1 MQEASGTSES
11 QPRTITTPQT
21 GVSSLH
27 FIRGRLSSLG
37 KRRTG
42 MALGLWGEA
51 GIGKTH
57 TALELLRGLS
67 CRSLSLPAGTPLTDL
82 AGRLPRPPRL
92 PAWAARMMDRVI
104 KGEPTG
110 NIDLLNAVTTTLG
123 GLAPFVLLLED
134 LHDAGT
140 EQAELIGLLARAV
153 QRTPGVGLLVTSRL
167 QLPDGFES
175 RRHAPL
181 DPLDAARLLEE
192 EAGAALPPEALGWIF
207 IRASGNPLFSLEY
220 FRLLARLG
228 HLWNDARLWR
238 WREPPATL
246 MPVTVEALIERTLH
260 DVLGQSDLSQG
271 GPAADPLSD
280 VAGAWAMLPGATDGL
295 LAAVAGL
302 APEALD
308 QARSELE
315 RRRVLFQREFVHPL
329 YREMVLGKL
338 DRERHRTLARRAVVA
353 LEHDPEAA
361 ADFVRDAEL
370 DPAEAMRLTERA
382 AEAARAGGRTASEAR
397 LLARAADLAQGDH
410 QARLALRAARA
421 LETISPPEALRLAR
435 LAAHLLPDD
444 PETALYLAGR
454 LVQHSRRLAD
464 ADEVLARFPES
475 VRLGP
480 VWTAWQITWMMGS
493 GQYAGALSLWDSH
506 PELHGLPDPA
516 TFYSVA
522 ACLTQTGQFEQA
534 AALARRGLELNE
546 VMPAQRASLLNVSS
560 IACAMMG
567 QPEAAEAHL
576 EAALTLAREHGLHQM
591 LGALLQ
597 NRTKNLERTDQFVAA
612 LTAAKGAFQAYAKAG
627 DTVRQANAGVLVAG
641 HLTEFGQYQEAETL
655 LLDSLALLERLGTS
669 RFLVVA
675 QTTLATLYRDWQPP
689 HGAVLA
695 LRAARGALEQA
706 RQLGPVSSLTTFAL
720 ATLAR
725 AEAAVGELEQATL
738 HAQEAVDAS
747 GQAPDESTFIAHAAQ
762 AAVHAASA
770 RPEQAREALKRALT
784 AAQAGGFILEVQRL
798 SLEQAVLERDLGA
811 ARDLQAWFRTHDLRN
826 GVLLAERRFPELAS
840 GPSAGLTSPQS
851 TSSRLASP
859 HASPSVLPHLEVL
872 GVMRLGWAGETHPVR
887 GRKRRELLAALLE
900 AQLRGRSELS
910 RLDLIG
916 LLYPGSDELQASASL
931 KELVHLTRTAFGA
944 ALIQTTPE
952 GYGLGDLTSDAA
964 QFLEHGDTRLW
975 RGQYLQD
982 TLPEGRDETVAEAL
996 HLALRTRT
1004 EAALNID
1011 PPEAARVA
1019 RLLLETEPYDAGV
1032 LALALEALRACGNH
1046 RSLRRLY
1053 LDACLRWSEVGEAL
1067 PGHWTD
1073 FLKAQTTQG
1082 IQAL

>member
-1 MQEASGTSES
+1 MQEASGTSGP
-11 QPRTITTPQT
+11 QPRTIAAPQAE
-21 GVSSLH
+21 VASLH
-27 FIRGRLSSLG
+27 LIWSRLSGLK
-37 KRRTG
+37 KRRKG
-42 MALGLWGEA
+42 VALGLWGEA

-67 CRSLSLPAGTPLTDL
+67 CRSLSLLASTPLTDL

-92 PAWAARMMDRVI
+92 SAWAARMMDRAGA
-104 KGEPTG
+104 GEQTG
-110 NIDLLNAVTTTLG
+110 SIDLLNAVTTTLG
-123 GLAPFVLLLED
+123 ELAPFVLHLED

-140 EQAELIGLLARAV
+140 EQAELIGLLARTI

-167 QLPDGFES
+167 QLPEGFES

-181 DPLDAARLLEE
+181 DPLGAARLLEE
-192 EAGAALPPEALGWIF
+192 EAGAALPPEALSWIF
-207 IRASGNPLFSLEY
+207 VRASGNPLFSLEY

-238 WREPPATL
+238 WREPPSTL

-260 DVLGQSDLSQG
+260 DVLGQGD
-271 GPAADPLSD
+271 PAAGPLSD
-280 VAGAWAMLPGATDGL
+280 VAGAWAMLPGAADEL
-295 LAAVAGL
+295 LATVAGL
-302 APEALD
+302 APEAL
-308 QARSELE
+308 ARVRSELE

-329 YREMVLGKL
+329 YREMVLGKMS
-338 DRERHRTLARRAVVA
+338 RERHRTLARRAVVA

-361 ADFVRDAEL
+361 AGFVRDAEL

-397 LLARAADLAQGDH
+397 LLAQAADLAQGDH

-444 PETALYLAGR
+444 PEAALYLAGR

-464 ADEVLARFPES
+464 ADEVLARFPEG

-480 VWTAWQITWMMGS
+480 VWIAWQITWMMGS
-493 GQYAGALSLWDSH
+493 GQYAGALSLWESH
-506 PELHGLPDPA
+506 PELHTLPDPA

-534 AALARRGLELNE
+534 ADLARRGLALNE
-546 VMPAQRASLLNVSS
+546 VTPAQRASLHNVSS
-560 IACAMMG
+560 IARALMG

-576 EAALTLAREHGLHQM
+576 EAALALAREHGLHQM

-597 NRTKNLERTDQFVAA
+597 NRTKNLERTDRFAAA
-612 LTAAKGAFQAYAKAG
+612 LTAARGSFQAYAEAG

-641 HLTEFGQYQEAETL
+641 HLTEFGQYQEAEIL
-655 LLDSLALLERLGTS
+655 LLDSLALLERQGTS

-695 LRAARGALEQA
+695 LRVARGALEQA

-762 AAVHAASA
+762 ADVHAASA
-770 RPEQAREALKRALT
+770 RPEQAREALKKALT

-811 ARDLQAWFRTHDLRN
+811 ARALQAWFGTHDLRN
-826 GVLLAERRFPELAS
+826 GVLLAERHFPELAS

-851 TSSRLASP
+851 MSPRLARP
-859 HASPSVLPHLEVL
+859 HTSPSMLPHLEVL

-900 AQLRGRSELS
+900 AQLRGRSGLS
-910 RLDLIG
+910 RLDLID

-952 GYGLGDLTSDAA
+952 GYSLGDLSSDAA

-982 TLPEGRDETVAEAL
+982 TLPERRDETVAEVL

-1004 EAALNID
+1004 EAALNTD

-1019 RLLLETEPYDAGV
+1019 RLLLEADPYDVGV
-1032 LALALEALRACGNH
+1032 LALVLEALRACGNH

-1053 LDACLRWSEVGEAL
+1053 LEASLRWAEVGETL
-1067 PGHWTD
+1067 PDHWAD
-1073 FLKAQTTQG
+1073 FLKAQGTQG
-1082 IQAL
+1082 IQVL

>member
-1 MQEASGTSES
+1 MQEASGTSGP
-11 QPRTITTPQT
+11 QPRTIAAPQT
-21 GVSSLH
+21 GVASLH
-27 FIRGRLSSLG
+27 LIWSRLSGLK
-37 KRRTG
+37 KRRKG
-42 MALGLWGEA
+42 VALGLWGEA

-67 CRSLSLPAGTPLTDL
+67 CRSLSLPASTPLTDL

-92 PAWAARMMDRVI
+92 SAWAARMMDRAGA
-104 KGEPTG
+104 GEQTG
-110 NIDLLNAVTTTLG
+110 SIDLLNAVATTLG
-123 GLAPFVLLLED
+123 GLAPFVLHLED

-140 EQAELIGLLARAV
+140 EQAELIGLLARTI

-167 QLPDGFES
+167 QLPEGFES

-181 DPLDAARLLEE
+181 DPLGAARLLEE
-192 EAGAALPPEALGWIF
+192 EAGAALPPEALSWIF
-207 IRASGNPLFSLEY
+207 VRASGNPLFSLEY

-260 DVLGQSDLSQG
+260 DVLGQGD
-271 GPAADPLSD
+271 PAAGPLSD
-280 VAGAWAMLPGATDGL
+280 VAGAWAMLPGAADEL
-295 LAAVAGL
+295 LATVAGL
-302 APEALD
+302 APEAL
-308 QARSELE
+308 ARVRSELE

-329 YREMVLGKL
+329 YREMVLGKMS
-338 DRERHRTLARRAVVA
+338 RERHRTLARRAVVA

-361 ADFVRDAEL
+361 AGFVRDAEL

-382 AEAARAGGRTASEAR
+382 AEAARAGGRTSSEAR

-480 VWTAWQITWMMGS
+480 VWIAWQITWMMGS
-493 GQYAGALSLWDSH
+493 GQYAGALSLWESH
-506 PELHGLPDPA
+506 PELHTLPDPA

-534 AALARRGLELNE
+534 ADLARRGLVLNE
-546 VMPAQRASLLNVSS
+546 VTPAQRASLHNVSS
-560 IACAMMG
+560 IARALMG
-567 QPEAAEAHL
+567 QPEAAEVHL
-576 EAALTLAREHGLHQM
+576 KAALALAREHGLHQM

-597 NRTKNLERTDQFVAA
+597 NRTKNLERTDRFAAA
-612 LTAAKGAFQAYAKAG
+612 LTAARGAFQAYAEAG

-655 LLDSLALLERLGTS
+655 LLDSLALLERQGTS

-695 LRAARGALEQA
+695 LRVARGALEQA

-762 AAVHAASA
+762 ADVHAASA
-770 RPEQAREALKRALT
+770 RPEQAREALKKALT

-811 ARDLQAWFRTHDLRN
+811 ARDLRAWFGTHDLRN
-826 GVLLAERRFPELAS
+826 GVLLAERHFPELAS
-840 GPSAGLTSPQS
+840 GPSAGLTSPQN
-851 TSSRLASP
+851 TSPRLARP
-859 HASPSVLPHLEVL
+859 HASPSMLPRLEVL

-900 AQLRGRSELS
+900 AQLRGRSGLS

-952 GYGLGDLTSDAA
+952 GYGLGDLISDAA

-982 TLPEGRDETVAEAL
+982 TLPERRDETVAEVL

-1004 EAALNID
+1004 EAALNTD

-1019 RLLLETEPYDAGV
+1019 RLLLETEPYDVGV
-1032 LALALEALRACGNH
+1032 LALVLEALRACGNH

-1053 LDACLRWSEVGEAL
+1053 LEASLRWAEVGEEL
-1067 PGHWTD
+1067 PDHWAD
-1073 FLKAQTTQG
+1073 FLKAQGTQG
-1082 IQAL
+1082 IQVL

>member
-1 MQEASGTSES
+1 MQEASGTSGP
-11 QPRTITTPQT
+11 QPRTIAAPQT
-21 GVSSLH
+21 GVASLH
-27 FIRGRLSSLG
+27 FIWGRLSGLK
-37 KRRTG
+37 KRRKG
-42 MALGLWGEA
+42 VALGLWGEA

-67 CRSLSLPAGTPLTDL
+67 CRSLSLPASTPLTDL

-92 PAWAARMMDRVI
+92 SAWAARMMDRAGA
-104 KGEPTG
+104 GEQTG
-110 NIDLLNAVTTTLG
+110 SIDLLNAVTTTLG
-123 GLAPFVLLLED
+123 GLAPFVLHLED

-140 EQAELIGLLARAV
+140 EQAELIGLLARTI

-167 QLPDGFES
+167 QLPEGFES

-181 DPLDAARLLEE
+181 DPLGAARLLEE
-192 EAGAALPPEALGWIF
+192 EAGAALPPEALSWIF
-207 IRASGNPLFSLEY
+207 VRASGNPLFSLEY

-260 DVLGQSDLSQG
+260 DVLGQGD
-271 GPAADPLSD
+271 PAAGPLGD
-280 VAGAWAMLPGATDGL
+280 VAGAWAMLPGAADEL
-295 LAAVAGL
+295 LATVAGL
-302 APEALD
+302 APEAL
-308 QARSELE
+308 ARVRSELE

-329 YREMVLGKL
+329 YREMVLEKMS
-338 DRERHRTLARRAVVA
+338 RERHRTLARRAVVA

-361 ADFVRDAEL
+361 AGFVRNAEL

-382 AEAARAGGRTASEAR
+382 AKAARAGGRTASEAR
-397 LLARAADLAQGDH
+397 LLAQAADLAQGDH

-480 VWTAWQITWMMGS
+480 VWIAWQITWMMGS
-493 GQYAGALSLWDSH
+493 GQYAGALSLWESH
-506 PELHGLPDPA
+506 PELHTLPDPA

-534 AALARRGLELNE
+534 ADLARRGLALNE
-546 VMPAQRASLLNVSS
+546 VTPAQRASLHNVSS
-560 IACAMMG
+560 IARALMG

-576 EAALTLAREHGLHQM
+576 EAALALAREHGLHQM

-597 NRTKNLERTDQFVAA
+597 NRTKNLERTDRFAAA
-612 LTAAKGAFQAYAKAG
+612 LTAARGSFQAYAEAG

-641 HLTEFGQYQEAETL
+641 HLTEFGQYQEAEIL
-655 LLDSLALLERLGTS
+655 LLDSLALLERQGTS

-675 QTTLATLYRDWQPP
+675 QTTLAMLYRDWQPP

-695 LRAARGALEQA
+695 LRVARGALEQA

-762 AAVHAASA
+762 ADVHAASA
-770 RPEQAREALKRALT
+770 RPEQAREALKKALT

-811 ARDLQAWFRTHDLRN
+811 ARALQAWFGTHDLRN
-826 GVLLAERRFPELAS
+826 GVLLAERHFPELAS

-851 TSSRLASP
+851 TSPRLARP
-859 HASPSVLPHLEVL
+859 HAPPSMLPHLEVL

-900 AQLRGRSELS
+900 AQLRGRSGLS
-910 RLDLIG
+910 RLDLID

-952 GYGLGDLTSDAA
+952 GYGLGDLISDAA

-982 TLPEGRDETVAEAL
+982 TLPERRDETVAEVL

-1004 EAALNID
+1004 EAALNTD

-1019 RLLLETEPYDAGV
+1019 RLLLETEPYDVGV
-1032 LALALEALRACGNH
+1032 LALVLEALRACGNH

-1053 LDACLRWSEVGEAL
+1053 LEASLCWAEVGEEL
-1067 PGHWTD
+1067 PDHWAD
-1073 FLKAQTTQG
+1073 FLKAQGTQG
-1082 IQAL
+1082 IQVL